1 MLLHTQIFG
10 TSSPECENTS
20 IYCIMSDLGENDD
33 KVSKI
38 YAECKIVTTIL
49 WILRLSI
56 LHCTVSN
63 ALFHLDHTESYADIL
78 YSSTEIKWWQISKKY
93 QAMRGEK
100 KKHWFLLHA
109 ILTYCMTTWRKFS
122 QSFGD
127 LCTVRPVRRVKAA
140 ARCRGALLVTC
151 VWGKEPSCPDR
162 ADNELFTGER
172 HQTCHY

>member
-1 MLLHTQIFG
+1 MHVYDEMFHISQLFTQKHTKQTWNTHLSSIDSVSKSVCMFFFCRCFHMLLHTQIFG

-20 IYCIMSDLGENDD
+20 IYCIMSDSGENDD

-93 QAMRGEK
+93 QVMWGEK
-100 KKHWFLLHA
+100 KSIGFFF
-109 ILTYCMTTWRKFS
+109 MPF
-122 QSFGD
+122 
-127 LCTVRPVRRVKAA
+127 
-140 ARCRGALLVTC
+140 
-151 VWGKEPSCPDR
+151 
-162 ADNELFTGER
+162 
-172 HQTCHY
+172 